1 MKQAVAST
9 ARPMRRLR
17 ASSTAK
23 TTVGTIKTA
32 PISRTVA
39 VAPSTS
45 APAATGHRPFWLSCS
60 GGRGHSSSTRPAVI
74 MVSNSTSG
82 MTVCS
87 SWS

>member
-1 MKQAVAST
+1 MKQVVASV
-9 ARPMRRLR
+9 ARPARRR
-17 ASSTAK
+17 QPGAVSRAK
-23 TTVGTIKTA
+23 TTAGRMRTP

-45 APAATGHRPFWLSCS
+45 APAASGHRLARP
-60 GGRGHSSSTRPAVI
+60 GGRGHSSSTRPAAI